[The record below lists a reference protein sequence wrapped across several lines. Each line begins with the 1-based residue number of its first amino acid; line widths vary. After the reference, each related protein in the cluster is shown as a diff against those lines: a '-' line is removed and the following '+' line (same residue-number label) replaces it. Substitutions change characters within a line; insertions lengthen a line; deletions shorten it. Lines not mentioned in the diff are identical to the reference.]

1 MDTAVVI
8 TRPADQADELLSQ
21 VKDMG
26 LDVRHHPLIDITRFE
41 DDDSG
46 PARSIRQAIL
56 NIDQYQAVIA
66 ISQNAAESGLSWLDD
81 YWPQHPVGIR
91 WYAVGP
97 TTAESLRQAGLPVEM
112 PVDQFDSEGV
122 LALPS
127 LQAVDDEKIL
137 IWRGVGG
144 RETLANILRERGAQ
158 VDYAEL
164 YERRQIDWAAQ
175 DWERTLRSSPVLVLS
190 SGQALA
196 IAQQQVPDIA
206 TRVRAIIV
214 PSERVATYARE
225 QGCTDVVVA
234 ASARN
239 EDTLHSLR
247 AWFAANR

>member
-8 TRPADQADELLSQ
+8 TRPADQADELLGQ
-21 VKDMG
+21 VKGMG

-41 DDDSG
+41 DDDSVT
-46 PARSIRQAIL
+46 ARSIRQAIL

-127 LQAVDDEKIL
+127 L
-137 IWRGVGG
+137 
-144 RETLANILRERGAQ
+144 
-158 VDYAEL
+158 
-164 YERRQIDWAAQ
+164 
-175 DWERTLRSSPVLVLS
+175 
-190 SGQALA
+190 
-196 IAQQQVPDIA
+196 
-206 TRVRAIIV
+206 
-214 PSERVATYARE
+214 
-225 QGCTDVVVA
+225 
-234 ASARN
+234 
-239 EDTLHSLR
+239 
-247 AWFAANR
+247 